1 MGLLL
6 HADAQLAPAPG
17 DSFIV
22 TDDRLLICALSQG
35 GERLFRR
42 SEPSVIHR
50 PVSELLVGVGAAEA
64 GLPSLDTLLRA
75 AAAGALEVTAAVVA
89 TVEGGREH
97 HPARLGPCG
106 PPTAALLI
114 VDDAVA

>member
-6 HADAQLAPAPG
+6 HADPRLAPAAG
-17 DSFIV
+17 DAFLV
-22 TDDRLLICALSQG
+22 TDDRLLICALSQAA
-35 GERLFRR
+35 ERLFRR

-50 PVSELLVGVGAAEA
+50 PVSDLLVDVGADEA
-64 GLPSLDTLLRA
+64 ALPSLATLLSA
-75 AAAGALEVTAAVVA
+75 AAAGALDVTEAVVA

-114 VDDAVA
+114 IDG